1 MWDLSLQHLDSL
13 VWSLSLFGCLLSW
26 LQHEGSFLV
35 VQRPLL
41 WPPGS
46 VVAAQLLQ
54 SMWRNFFPLS
64 LGNLISPG
72 EGKQAAAESAKNPR
86 CGWGGF
92 CAVLGVN
99 EESSFYLMKLLWGFY
114 KITKSLCSWEK
125 TWQPLQYFCWENP
138 MGREA
143 WQVTVHGVTKS
154 QTWLKKLSM
163 HPSNHFD
170 AHLTLTK
177 YCKSAT
183 CSVVQSCLTLCWCF
197 GLSPARFP
205 CWWDFAG
212 KNSRGGCHL
221 PLEGSFLTQGSSLHL
236 LCLSLA
242 LAGGFFTAK
251 L

>member
-26 LQHEGSFLV
+26 LQHEGSVLV

-92 CAVLGVN
+92 CAVLGGGRRGRQR
-99 EESSFYLMKLLWGFY
+99 EGAGWG
-114 KITKSLCSWEK
+114 TRSGGSAANPAACSL
-125 TWQPLQYFCWENP
+125 
-138 MGREA
+138 
-143 WQVTVHGVTKS
+143 
-154 QTWLKKLSM
+154 
-163 HPSNHFD
+163 
-170 AHLTLTK
+170 
-177 YCKSAT
+177 
-183 CSVVQSCLTLCWCF
+183 
-197 GLSPARFP
+197 
-205 CWWDFAG
+205 
-212 KNSRGGCHL
+212 
-221 PLEGSFLTQGSSLHL
+221 
-236 LCLSLA
+236 
-242 LAGGFFTAK
+242 
-251 L
+251 